1 MTRYVIL
8 CKGLFVAA
16 TQADTRHVSFT
27 DKAEDA
33 GEWVTYERTVKAA
46 RLVQEITG
54 EPALITARTTQDRP
68 KSWGAVAK

>member
-16 TQADTRHVSFT
+16 TQEDTRHVSFT
-27 DKAEDA
+27 AAPEDA
-33 GEWVTYERTVKAA
+33 GEWATYERTVKAA

-54 EPALITARTTQDRP
+54 EPTLITERKLPNRP
-68 KSWGAVAK
+68 SSWGPVAK

>member
-27 DKAEDA
+27 DQAEDA

-54 EPALITARTTQDRP
+54 EPTLISERKTEDRP
-68 KSWGAVAK
+68 RSWAAVTE